1 MNDEAYDKLDDF
13 ELMKRIVAEDDR
25 QAFSRLVVRYQNFL
39 LNFFL
44 RSGVQYD
51 AEDLVQQTFLRI
63 YRYRKQYKPVAKFT
77 TFLFMIARQVWIDEL
92 RKRDRRRQLTEK
104 LTNEPLRVQRDVPNP
119 SSVVSKRIDLARA
132 LQTLPEGLRQVV
144 ELGVYQ
150 DLPYQEVSEILGIPV
165 GTVKSR
171 MFHAL
176 AKLRDVFGIEKKKR
190 GGK

>member
-1 MNDEAYDKLDDF
+1 MNDETNNQPDDF
-13 ELMKRIVAEDDR
+13 ELMKRISERDDR
-25 QAFSRLVVRYQNFL
+25 QAFACLVARYQNFL

-63 YRYRKQYKPVAKFT
+63 YRYRAQYKPSAKFT

-92 RKRDRRRQLTEK
+92 RKRDRRKQLSEK
-104 LTNEPLRVQRDVPNP
+104 LVEEPLQTQKEEPDP
-119 SSVVSKRIDLARA
+119 SSVVSRRIDLAKA

-150 DLPYQEVSEILGIPV
+150 DLPYQEISEILGIPV

-171 MFHAL
+171 MFNAL
-176 AKLRDVFGIEKKKR
+176 AKLRDVFGIAKEKR
-190 GGK
+190 GKK